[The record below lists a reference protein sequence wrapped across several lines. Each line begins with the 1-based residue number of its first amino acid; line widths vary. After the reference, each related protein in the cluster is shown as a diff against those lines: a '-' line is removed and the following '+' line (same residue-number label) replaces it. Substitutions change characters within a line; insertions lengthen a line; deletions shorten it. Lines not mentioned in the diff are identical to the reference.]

1 MTAPTP
7 SAFSGVTR
15 AWLPRHGAP
24 RPSALCLQHNSTNE
38 SRDGNDFARPA
49 QEGPGSGGRRVPAP
63 PPFSGQGRQQRAQR
77 ARRRAA
83 GHPLLHAADGG
94 EGGQPAAGRGAGVIP
109 DTPGAKLE
117 VRGGSRPRCA
127 ETTPVCPKQL
137 PRARDLPPPRS
148 ATGSAASPS
157 AIRDPAKQYVRR
169 RAAQRSAGQG
179 SSDGGPAGAR
189 QHPRPEKLGA
199 LGPRR
204 TGGSAAR
211 QREGELRHPSPTLP
225 PPRRKEKCPATSR
238 RPGPAAPAPA
248 TPAPGAAS
256 PSPPGL
262 ALAPA
267 ALRAAR
273 EGASDMSGARRSP
286 RGPDAA
292 AATAARRG
300 GLIPVAPASASSS
313 GGCAAPS
320 HPHYRRTRTG
330 KTAGLSLT
338 RFWLRL
344 RGTNLPS
351 PGPPPFGNTHN
362 SARSSPGFSAGE
374 EEEAEAAAARPSPA
388 RPRPPRP
395 HWLEGRA
402 GRGASGA
409 SIGYLCPPSGPPWRG
424 WSERLS
430 VRRRPRPRRFHST
443 PPAASPP
450 LSAASAPC
458 LPPPPTPPPPRVRQ
472 GQAARAALPVAPA
485 AGSAPGGRG
494 TLRGPEQPERLRPGP
509 PALARAWAP
518 GPLRR
523 LPTTLPEE
531 RRGLDVPNAL
541 PGQFLEAPR
550 EGRAR
555 AGAGARQSGRLGQQV
570 KWIPERP
577 EESGSASTLAS
588 PPWGIVPPP
597 PVMAAGGDDVLHFV
611 GTAVGTWDQFKRK
624 PRGAGKLVPGK
635 PQLDSAIRPEGTA
648 PASSV
653 CIRGALGHGTGAT
666 AGRPGRRCP
675 PPSTKMEE
683 AAGAPGAG
691 LPPVGRP
698 EPPLG
703 VSLGA
708 AVLLLRSLSRSPSLS
723 LHPAS
728 PPPSTLSWSSTIDG
742 GSTARRAQ
750 SLRPPGA
757 GPAGGAGRR
766 GCQLPR
772 APGRPCAERPQ
783 PPRGFSFVP
792 RLHLRLGRTSW
803 CCAIS
808 KIPRKDERE
817 ASSVS
822 P

>member
-1 MTAPTP
+1 MI
-7 SAFSGVTR
+7 S
-15 AWLPRHGAP
+15 HG
-24 RPSALCLQHNSTNE
+24 QHT
-38 SRDGNDFARPA
+38 
-49 QEGPGSGGRRVPAP
+49 EGPGPVLAGSPLRRP
-63 PPFSGQGRQQRAQR
+63 PR
-77 ARRRAA
+77 
-83 GHPLLHAADGG
+83 
-94 EGGQPAAGRGAGVIP
+94 GRGASSGP
-109 DTPGAKLE
+109 SE
-117 VRGGSRPRCA
+117 RGGWSQGTRSSTPRTGA
-127 ETTPVCPKQL
+127 REASLPPGGEPGKQL

-300 GLIPVAPASASSS
+300 GLIPGRWEAPEAALTHLRLPSRPRLRLLLRRLRCAQPPPLSADPDWKDS
-313 GGCAAPS
+313 GAKPHPVLAAAP
-320 HPHYRRTRTG
+320 R
-330 KTAGLSLT
+330 
-338 RFWLRL
+338 
-344 RGTNLPS
+344 NE
-351 PGPPPFGNTHN
+351 PPL
-362 SARSSPGFSAGE
+362 
-374 EEEAEAAAARPSPA
+374 
-388 RPRPPRP
+388 PRPTPLRQ
-395 HWLEGRA
+395 HAQLRSVQS
-402 GRGASGA
+402 RD
-409 SIGYLCPPSGPPWRG
+409 PPWRG

-443 PPAASPP
+443 PPAARPP
-450 LSAASAPC
+450 LSAASAPS

-485 AGSAPGGRG
+485 AGSAPGGLG

-555 AGAGARQSGRLGQQV
+555 EGAGARQSGRLGQQV

-635 PQLDSAIRPEGTA
+635 PQLDSAIRPKGTA

-653 CIRGALGHGTGAT
+653 CIRGALGHRRDGGETRTPLPASINQDGGSC
-666 AGRPGRRCP
+666 GRPWSWAPACWKAGASPRCVPRRCRPPAPQPLSLALPQP
-675 PPSTKMEE
+675 PPS
-683 AAGAPGAG
+683 
-691 LPPVGRP
+691 L
-698 EPPLG
+698 
-703 VSLGA
+703 
-708 AVLLLRSLSRSPSLS
+708 
-723 LHPAS
+723 
-728 PPPSTLSWSSTIDG
+728 
-742 GSTARRAQ
+742 STAFHP
-750 SLRPPGA
+750 L
-757 GPAGGAGRR
+757 
-766 GCQLPR
+766 L
-772 APGRPCAERPQ
+772 
-783 PPRGFSFVP
+783 V
-792 RLHLRLGRTSW
+792 LN
-803 CCAIS
+803 
-808 KIPRKDERE
+808 D
-817 ASSVS
+817 
-822 P
+822 

>member
-1 MTAPTP
+1 MP
-7 SAFSGVTR
+7 
-15 AWLPRHGAP
+15 
-24 RPSALCLQHNSTNE
+24 
-38 SRDGNDFARPA
+38 
-49 QEGPGSGGRRVPAP
+49 
-63 PPFSGQGRQQRAQR
+63 
-77 ARRRAA
+77 
-83 GHPLLHAADGG
+83 
-94 EGGQPAAGRGAGVIP
+94 
-109 DTPGAKLE
+109 
-117 VRGGSRPRCA
+117 
-127 ETTPVCPKQL
+127 
-137 PRARDLPPPRS
+137 RDLPPPRPR
-148 ATGSAASPS
+148 GPP
-157 AIRDPAKQYVRR
+157 PA
-169 RAAQRSAGQG
+169 
-179 SSDGGPAGAR
+179 
-189 QHPRPEKLGA
+189 PRPDPR
-199 LGPRR
+199 PRR
-204 TGGSAAR
+204 
-211 QREGELRHPSPTLP
+211 P
-225 PPRRKEKCPATSR
+225 
-238 RPGPAAPAPA
+238 
-248 TPAPGAAS
+248 AS

-374 EEEAEAAAARPSPA
+374 EEEAEEAAAARPSPA
-388 RPRPPRP
+388 RPPPSAPPIGWREGGP
-395 HWLEGRA
+395 GRLGRVHWLSLPSFRTPLEGVVR
-402 GRGASGA
+402 
-409 SIGYLCPPSGPPWRG
+409 
-424 WSERLS
+424 ERLS

-443 PPAASPP
+443 PPAARPP
-450 LSAASAPC
+450 LSAASAPS
-458 LPPPPTPPPPRVRQ
+458 LPPPPTPPPPP
-472 GQAARAALPVAPA
+472 GPSGSGSPSCAARCTGRGL
-485 AGSAPGGRG
+485 GLWGDRG

-531 RRGLDVPNAL
+531 RRGLDVPNTL
-541 PGQFLEAPR
+541 PGQFLEGPR

-555 AGAGARQSGRLGQQV
+555 EGAGARQSGRLGQQV

-577 EESGSASTLAS
+577 EESGSASHPRLTPVGNCPPTSRHGCWRRRRPPFCRDCCGNLG
-588 PPWGIVPPP
+588 PVQTQTPWGWE
-597 PVMAAGGDDVLHFV
+597 
-611 GTAVGTWDQFKRK
+611 TC
-624 PRGAGKLVPGK
+624 PRGSPNWTPPFGPK
-635 PQLDSAIRPEGTA
+635 GTA

-728 PPPSTLSWSSTIDG
+728 PPPSTLCWSSTIDG

-772 APGRPCAERPQ
+772 TPGRPCAERPQ

-817 ASSVS
+817 ASSVL